1 MAKVLGFR
9 YDANREAYVLRL
21 VGNRFGPVIRSGAV
35 DSAARMIGWSGDM
48 DELAA
53 RRRTGRFTPEPAPT
67 EIPQQPV
74 VKR

>member
-1 MAKVLGFR
+1 VAKVLGFR

-53 RRRTGRFTPEPAPT
+53 RRRTGRFTPEPEDAPAPT
-67 EIPQQPV
+67 RDV
-74 VKR
+74 LNR